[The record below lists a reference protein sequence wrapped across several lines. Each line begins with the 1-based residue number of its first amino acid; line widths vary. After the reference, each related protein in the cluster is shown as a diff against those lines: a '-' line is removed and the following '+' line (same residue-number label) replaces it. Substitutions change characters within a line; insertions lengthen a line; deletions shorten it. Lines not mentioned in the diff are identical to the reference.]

1 MVSLTQKQAVSLLY
15 FLSFAAMA
23 CAGRFMALFFRDDL
37 GLSAGS
43 LSLPPAGCLTMS
55 PVCVCGCVAACFVL
69 AFAWLNGGHLAR

>member
-43 LSLPPAGCLTMS
+43 LSLSLPPL
-55 PVCVCGCVAACFVL
+55 PVVLQCRPCAC
-69 AFAWLNGGHLAR
+69 ADA